1 MDSLRKANKN
11 TKIRWLFL
19 LLTVIYAI
27 TLCHFYFKYIPLIK
41 HFQMILIPILFAAF
55 ILTVLNVQWGT
66 LFFVF
71 SFPLINNLPY
81 FFSIYEDIPHAPTAL
96 VLFLFYFLGWLVY
109 HTRFN
114 LALSLRQTIFKPII
128 LFSLFILMSGIITF
142 FRYVNFYPFLSDN
155 MYELITNVN
164 GVTSGG
170 AVMSIIF
177 NSLNYL
183 TGFAFFFI
191 LLNTVKSKEFVKKIL
206 IVLLISTSISISF
219 GFFQHFKDISIGNT
233 QIRVIH
239 NTLNA
244 TFKDPLSFGVYLA
257 VMIPLLLGMVFA
269 FKKFVK
275 VIPVIVVI
283 DALLILPYT
292 GSLSGLLGVSVS
304 LLFFLIF
311 LIKISLDLKNSDPK
325 AFRRLIFSIG
335 LFLLLISVVVSSS
348 VLSKNSILFL
358 KLKKRISFLE
368 RKEVMTKLSSKA
380 RDISSGDM
388 NGDGRDDLLGTW
400 DGQGVYYRNS
410 QTGSWVKMAS
420 PADIITAGDID
431 GDGVDDLI
439 GIWSGQEGVLVKYS
453 STDSWSK
460 LASTA
465 RDIASGD
472 MNGDGRD
479 DLLGTWDG
487 QGVYY
492 RNSQTGSWV
501 KMASPA
507 DIITAGDID
516 GDGVDDL
523 IGIWSGQE
531 GVLVKYSSTDSWSKL
546 ASTAR
551 DIASGDMNGDGR
563 DDLLGTWDGQ
573 GVYYRNS
580 QTGSLVKM
588 ASPAH
593 SIASGDIN
601 GNGINNLIG
610 IWNDQEGVLVMN
622 TSTRDWS
629 LFTSN
634 RLFYFWE
641 MAGSMV
647 RDYPFSGVGVGAYI
661 IELPNYA
668 EFYKKKGRTAD
679 SAENYFFQVGSELGI
694 LALFFSFWIFWEI
707 FKQMRK
713 TFKINLSTDRWNYL
727 SIGILS
733 GIISFFVNF
742 LLHTY
747 IGSYEIKYTFWLL
760 VALIFCLR
768 RSKKEQ
774 EEKILFS
781 KNFKILCVVLIVFF
795 SGVHLWNST
804 HSLSLKSRTEQF
816 GLKQDFGLDKIEK
829 TNEGRE
835 FRWTR
840 GYGGMTIKIEK
851 PVIEIPLLASHPDIQ
866 KNPVKVKIFLIK
878 DFFKQKRLLDE
889 IILAKSI
896 WETYE
901 YHIQEEVNQEVILLF
916 KVSRTWN
923 PLKTLG
929 TPDPRNLGIAIGK
942 IQFKLKE

>member
-109 HTRFN
+109 YTRFN
-114 LALSLRQTIFKPII
+114 PAFSLRQTIFKPII

-164 GVTSGG
+164 GVTAGG
-170 AVMSIIF
+170 AIMSTVF

-183 TGFAFFFI
+183 NGFAFFFI

-219 GFFQHFKDISIGNT
+219 GFFQHFKDNSIGNT

-283 DALLILPYT
+283 GALLILPYT

-304 LLFFLIF
+304 LLFFLII
-311 LIKISLDLKNSDPK
+311 LVKVAINLKKTNTK
-325 AFRRLIFSIG
+325 AFRKIITSIG
-335 LFLLLISVVVSSS
+335 IISLIACVFVSVFIISDG
-348 VLSKNSILFL
+348 SISFR
-358 KLKKRISFLE
+358 KLKGRITYIEKKGDWDSLTS
-368 RKEVMTKLSSKA
+368 RRLS
-380 RDISSGDM
+380 
-388 NGDGRDDLLGTW
+388 
-400 DGQGVYYRNS
+400 
-410 QTGSWVKMAS
+410 
-420 PADIITAGDID
+420 
-431 GDGVDDLI
+431 
-439 GIWSGQEGVLVKYS
+439 
-453 STDSWSK
+453 
-460 LASTA
+460 
-465 RDIASGD
+465 
-472 MNGDGRD
+472 
-479 DLLGTWDG
+479 
-487 QGVYY
+487 
-492 RNSQTGSWV
+492 
-501 KMASPA
+501 
-507 DIITAGDID
+507 
-516 GDGVDDL
+516 
-523 IGIWSGQE
+523 
-531 GVLVKYSSTDSWSKL
+531 
-546 ASTAR
+546 
-551 DIASGDMNGDGR
+551 
-563 DDLLGTWDGQ
+563 
-573 GVYYRNS
+573 
-580 QTGSLVKM
+580 
-588 ASPAH
+588 
-593 SIASGDIN
+593 
-601 GNGINNLIG
+601 
-610 IWNDQEGVLVMN
+610 
-622 TSTRDWS
+622 
-629 LFTSN
+629 
-634 RLFYFWE
+634 YFWE
-641 MAGSMV
+641 IAGYMI
-647 RDYPFSGVGVGAYI
+647 RDYPLSGVGIGAYI

-668 EFYKKKGRTAD
+668 EFHNKKGRTAD
-679 SAENYFFQVGSELGI
+679 SAENYFFQVGSELGLI
-694 LALFFSFWIFWEI
+694 GLFFSLWIFWEI
-707 FKQMRK
+707 FKQIK
-713 TFKINLSTDRWNYL
+713 KNLGKSLLQDRWKYIQ
-727 SIGILS
+727 IGIS
-733 GIISFFVNF
+733 CGIISLFMIFFV
-742 LLHTY
+742 HTY

-760 VALIFCLR
+760 VALIFCMG
-768 RSKKEQ
+768 RSEKER

-781 KNFKILCVVLIVFF
+781 KSFIILGAILVVLF

-816 GLKQDFGLDKIEK
+816 SLKQEFGFDKIEK

-851 PVIEIPLLASHPDIQ
+851 PVIEVPLLASHPDIQ

-878 DFFKQKRLLDE
+878 DFFKQKKLLDE
-889 IILAKSI
+889 IILTKSI
-896 WETYE
+896 WKIYE
-901 YHIQEEVNQEVILLF
+901 YYIPEEVNKEVILLF
-916 KVSRTWN
+916 IVSRTWN

-929 TPDPRNLGIAIGK
+929 TPDPRNLGVAVGK
-942 IQFKLKE
+942 IGFKLKE